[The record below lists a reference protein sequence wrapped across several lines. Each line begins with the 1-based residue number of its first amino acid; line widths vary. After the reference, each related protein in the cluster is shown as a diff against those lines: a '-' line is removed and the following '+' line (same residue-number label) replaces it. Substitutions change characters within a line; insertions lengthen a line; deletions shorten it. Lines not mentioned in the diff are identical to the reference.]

1 MPYNDPVKRLIVYD
15 LDGTL
20 VDTLGDIAA
29 AANHLLRQVGS
40 PELPA
45 REIRRYIGR
54 GVHELVRGCLKS
66 DDPVRLEQGVTIYRA
81 YYAAHLVDQSR
92 LYPGALAVLTHF
104 NARRQAVITNKPNPF
119 SRDILRAVGVEG
131 LFCAIVGGDSEY
143 PKKPHPASIRALM
156 ETWGVSPA
164 ETLFIGDSPIDIET
178 GRNAGVLTVGVTH
191 GFSDEDELRRAAP
204 EAIVRDFEA
213 LLALAKREQW

>member
-1 MPYNDPVKRLIVYD
+1 MKRLIVYD

-29 AANHLLRQVGS
+29 AANHLLRQSGS

-45 REIRRYIGR
+45 QEIRRYIGR
-54 GVHELVRGCLKS
+54 GVRELVRGCLKS
-66 DDPVRLEQGVTIYRA
+66 DDSARLERGVEIYRA
-81 YYAAHLVDQSR
+81 YYAAHLVDRSR

-104 NARRQAVITNKPNPF
+104 SARRQAVITNKPDVF
-119 SRDILRAVGVEG
+119 SRDILRALGIEEF
-131 LFCAIVGGDSEY
+131 FCQIVGGDSGY
-143 PKKPHPASIRALM
+143 PKKPDPASIRAVM
-156 ETWGVSPA
+156 EASGALPA

-191 GFSDEDELRRAAP
+191 GFSDEDELRRATP
-204 EAIVRDFEA
+204 DEIVRDFEA
-213 LLALAKREQW
+213 LRALAKREQW